1 MLRGGARFLHV
12 STACPQLFHVLS
24 DPMFG
29 RKDLVKRLDLGDQ
42 ERNRLLESLEKYVE
56 GLAECKRAQAAI
68 ESKFRMLE
76 MEWENS
82 FEKLKS
88 ISGRIAKR
96 QALDAPELPELPPA
110 GGNGETEPDPY
121 PGADPITRRILMR
134 RNPKGPL

>member
-1 MLRGGARFLHV
+1 
-12 STACPQLFHVLS
+12 
-24 DPMFG
+24 MFG
-29 RKDLVKRLDLGDQ
+29 RKDFEKRLDLGDQ

-96 QALDAPELPELPPA
+96 QALDAPELPEPPPA
-110 GGNGETEPDPY
+110 GGNGQEQPDPY
-121 PGADPITRRILMR
+121 SNTDPISARILRR
-134 RNPKGPL
+134 RNPKGLA